1 SIPLFARLAGVE
13 QPTLGLAAMAKYLRR
28 PVPTDGRPDAETLQ
42 FAGRSLPVDAS
53 TSLRINFFGA
63 PSRPYQQVA
72 TFRVVSYVDVL
83 RGRVDPSVW
92 RDGLVLVGAL
102 GATGLADDYWTPVS
116 EQALKMSGVEIHA
129 NVAATLL
136 SSQFLHEVA
145 PPTSA
150 MLVAVLALLT
160 CLLTVHLRL
169 IAACAVVP
177 LLLSAFAA
185 ASALAL
191 YAGGWLVPLAS
202 PLASSLVCFF
212 FLLAVRVAAERRE
225 LARVDAL
232 TGLPNRIRLVEIIRG
247 SPVKRDSSALLLLD
261 VDRFKDVNDTLGHPA
276 GDQLLRD
283 LAARLRRSLPES
295 STVARLGGDEF
306 GVWLPVA
313 SADCASSMCS
323 QMIAALAL
331 PFVVCDREV
340 TVSASAGI
348 VLRPEDGDS
357 AETLLRRAELA
368 MYSAKHSHSVFARFT
383 PELDRHSAERLAMIG
398 ALRQATQREELV
410 LFCQPKIDCHSGTL
424 AGVEALVRWQ
434 HPEHGL
440 ILPDRFIGLAEEA
453 GLISLI
459 TRWVLNAALLH
470 IRSWLDA
477 GLEVPA
483 SVNLSAHDFDDPQL
497 PGIVAELL
505 EHWAVPARLLTVEV
519 TETAVLEDPA
529 RAMDV
534 LSRLGAHGVRAS
546 LDDFGTGYSSLSAI
560 QRLPLQEIKIDRS
573 FVRDM
578 ALAHRDRAIVRST
591 IELGH
596 SLGLRVVAEGV
607 EDEAT
612 FRLLAELG
620 CDQAQGYVFARPLP
634 AGELLSWVR
643 EYGGTGIP
651 EGGVAGPLAA

>member
-1 SIPLFARLAGVE
+1 
-13 QPTLGLAAMAKYLRR
+13 M
-28 PVPTDGRPDAETLQ
+28 
-42 FAGRSLPVDAS
+42 
-53 TSLRINFFGA
+53 
-63 PSRPYQQVA
+63 
-72 TFRVVSYVDVL
+72 
-83 RGRVDPSVW
+83 
-92 RDGLVLVGAL
+92 
-102 GATGLADDYWTPVS
+102 
-116 EQALKMSGVEIHA
+116 
-129 NVAATLL
+129 
-136 SSQFLHEVA
+136 
-145 PPTSA
+145 
-150 MLVAVLALLT
+150 
-160 CLLTVHLRL
+160 
-169 IAACAVVP
+169 
-177 LLLSAFAA
+177 
-185 ASALAL
+185 
-191 YAGGWLVPLAS
+191 
-202 PLASSLVCFF
+202 
-212 FLLAVRVAAERRE
+212 
-225 LARVDAL
+225 
-232 TGLPNRIRLVEIIRG
+232 
-247 SPVKRDSSALLLLD
+247 
-261 VDRFKDVNDTLGHPA
+261 
-276 GDQLLRD
+276 
-283 LAARLRRSLPES
+283 
-295 STVARLGGDEF
+295 
-306 GVWLPVA
+306 
-313 SADCASSMCS
+313 
-323 QMIAALAL
+323 
-331 PFVVCDREV
+331 CDREV

-410 LFCQPKIDCHSGTL
+410 LFCQPKVDCHSGTL

-612 FRLLAELG
+612 FRLLTELG

-634 AGELLSWVR
+634 AEELLSWMR
-643 EYGGTGIP
+643 ESGGIGMP
-651 EGGVAGPLAA
+651 GGLAAPLAA